1 MTVFI
6 SLIRIPLRCIRR
18 PRDVS
23 AGIGG
28 WKRKSTLRSGTDL
41 NFIFTPAL
49 VGALY
54 ISIREK
60 YFSDYRTNYFNPAD
74 YSDLAKFLH
83 KENVNP
89 EKYLHYVFGILDYKR
104 PLRPTELDR
113 SFAHSAIQTEHKRM
127 VNLKVTGGTAK
138 SGSLCHTCKFAVIRE
153 SQNNNRWIRCTQFD
167 RFITDNTYR
176 CSAYKH
182 VNTPDLYDL
191 KQISWVVTGQ
201 GKNDIGFNRYSQL
214 SKQEQREFDHIE
226 DF

>member
-1 MTVFI
+1 VFD
-6 SLIRIPLRCIRR
+6 IRLHTP
-18 PRDVS
+18 

-60 YFSDYRTNYFNPAD
+60 YFPDYRTNYFNPAD

-113 SFAHSAIQTEHKRM
+113 SFAHSAVQTEHKRM
-127 VNLKVTGGTAK
+127 VNLKITGGTAK
-138 SGSLCHTCKFAVIRE
+138 SGSLCNTCRFATIRE
-153 SQNNNRWIRCTQFD
+153 GQHNEKWIRCTQFD
-167 RFITDNTYR
+167 RFIKDDTYR

-191 KQISWVVTGQ
+191 RQIAWLITAD
-201 GKNDIGFNRYSQL
+201 GKHGIGFRPYSKL
-214 SKQEQREFDHIE
+214 SKEEQREFDHIE